1 MRFFQKR
8 SVVDIG
14 ENKSG
19 SKWHAPYASQRK
31 YPLSDYNITMN
42 DNIDDDD
49 EQQQQQHESIE
60 MEYSKNR
67 QSLSELV
74 QKLNCSASKQSNNN
88 NNNNDDDD
96 NDEILQ
102 QSFSVVGGG
111 RRDTKCRSDSYLPNQ
126 SVSSRSQHQQH
137 QQQQQQQHQQKWD
150 PSSSQISIGGFGG
163 SSSNNITR
171 PVLITV
177 KDGGSVDE
185 PSSDAATSPLKDHTN
200 TMPVLEL
207 TSRFIVDDLHQQQQ
221 QQQQQQKSSLSVN
234 VSNKTDNNRNSSS
247 SKPFR
252 KVGMS
257 ARKRDSKNESSFV
270 TPNKLEIARKERWR
284 RGIEVEMEK
293 RLTKEKGNTNKTR
306 STSRSRSTVAG
317 EGGGATINGG
327 DKDDNSSIYADSN
340 TQGSQTTGNTT
351 DFSSIGDS
359 IWTDATDETGMGRCR
374 RGHCSSN
381 QHVAESVAEDFGTFA
396 KLLLNDGY
404 ACFETAADIT
414 RETVGGMK
422 IRSQRS

>member
-42 DNIDDDD
+42 DNNDNDD
-49 EQQQQQHESIE
+49 EQQQQQQHESIE

-67 QSLSELV
+67 QSLSEL
-74 QKLNCSASKQSNNN
+74 
-88 NNNNDDDD
+88 
-96 NDEILQ
+96 
-102 QSFSVVGGG
+102 
-111 RRDTKCRSDSYLPNQ
+111 
-126 SVSSRSQHQQH
+126 
-137 QQQQQQQHQQKWD
+137 QQQQQHQQKWD

-177 KDGGSVDE
+177 KDGGYVDE
-185 PSSDAATSPLKDHTN
+185 PSSDAATAPLLDHTN

-207 TSRFIVDDLHQQQQ
+207 TSRFIVDDLHQQQ

-317 EGGGATINGG
+317 EGGGATNGG